1 MLRQAQQPREIE
13 ERREKMGREKT
24 GREENRRIS

>member
-1 MLRQAQQPREIE
+1 MLRQAQQAREIE